1 MNSCWNLRKGERI
14 EPAPQSDTNEELIQL
29 RHDLR
34 RQKRAMRDLV
44 ALSVVPAAWVGRDPA
59 HLVKGLVELLFS
71 TLRLDAAYVCLD
83 AFAGDQACEFIQAED
98 WPEFVKWLEENK
110 SNLRPLRKL
119 ERVAPP
125 ILLDVGE
132 PEYVLR
138 LQVAGIGMQ
147 TSAGVVVVGSCR
159 PDFPTEDEKLLLSV
173 AANQASIGLHAHRL
187 SAERASVVR
196 ALLESEK
203 LASVGRLAATIAHE
217 INNPLSAITNL
228 VYLAKTSADLPE
240 KVRRHL
246 TLADQELARVAHIAQ
261 QTLGFYR
268 DNSRPVWVNIR
279 DVIEDLLA
287 IYDRR
292 FTYKSL
298 TVERRIDQDLPLL
311 TVQGEI
317 KQVLSNLITN
327 AIDASNEGGKLLIS
341 AKRSTFKRSGQ
352 GKGVRITIA
361 DRGLGMSPEV
371 QAKIFT
377 PFFTTKQD
385 VGTGLGLWVSRSI
398 VEKQRGLLQFRS
410 RQGHNSG
417 TAMSLLLPCTDE
429 RV

>member
-1 MNSCWNLRKGERI
+1 
-14 EPAPQSDTNEELIQL
+14 
-29 RHDLR
+29 
-34 RQKRAMRDLV
+34 
-44 ALSVVPAAWVGRDPA
+44 
-59 HLVKGLVELLFS
+59 
-71 TLRLDAAYVCLD
+71 
-83 AFAGDQACEFIQAED
+83 
-98 WPEFVKWLEENK
+98 
-110 SNLRPLRKL
+110 
-119 ERVAPP
+119 
-125 ILLDVGE
+125 
-132 PEYVLR
+132 
-138 LQVAGIGMQ
+138 
-147 TSAGVVVVGSCR
+147 
-159 PDFPTEDEKLLLSV
+159 LLLSV
-173 AANQASIGLHAHRL
+173 AANQASIGLHAHQL

-228 VYLAKTSADLPE
+228 VYLAKTNGDLPE

-311 TVQGEI
+311 TLQGEI

-410 RQGHNSG
+410 RQGNNSG